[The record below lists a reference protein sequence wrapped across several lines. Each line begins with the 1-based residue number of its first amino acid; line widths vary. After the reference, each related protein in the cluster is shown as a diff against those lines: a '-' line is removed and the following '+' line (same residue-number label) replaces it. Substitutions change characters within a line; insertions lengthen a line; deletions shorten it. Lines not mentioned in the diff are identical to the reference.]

1 MDLRGV
7 KPSKNFM
14 DRTGDGY
21 ADHMKALMRVFYD
34 AQTGGDRK
42 WVLGRMKALEQIA
55 RDEEL
60 EKFAAYQY
68 FNGGMPLAPDYN
80 PEVAKRRMIQR
91 RFGTAR

>member
-42 WVLGRMKALEQIA
+42 WVLNRMEALEQVA

-60 EKFAAYQY
+60 EKFLAYQY
-68 FNGGMPLAPDYN
+68 FQGGPVLHTDFN
-80 PEVAKRRMIQR
+80 PEVAKRRMVQR